1 MPLTQKDLGR
11 RPEWLRVKLPTAG
24 GNYAAIN
31 RMMRGSSLH
40 TVCEEARCPNLGE
53 CWNNRTATFMILGRV
68 CTRHCGFC
76 AVQSGRPNELD
87 LQEPERVA
95 GVVEDMG
102 LRHVVVTSVA
112 RDDLVDGGAA
122 IFAETIRAIRRRAP
136 ECSVEVLIPDFQA
149 NWDALRLVMDARPE
163 ILNHN
168 VETVERLSDHVR
180 SKAKYPR
187 TLELLRRAK
196 LMEPTSFTK
205 SSIMLGLGES
215 REEIRRTLADLRHV
229 GVDIVTVGQYLR
241 PTMHHLPLERYYT
254 PDEFAEIREEAL
266 GMGFAHCEA
275 GPLVRSS
282 YHAHTQ
288 IPAGRAPSLPA
299 DTAI

>member
-1 MPLTQKDLGR
+1 MPLAQKDLGR
-11 RPEWLRVKLPTAG
+11 RPEWLRVKLPTG
-24 GNYAAIN
+24 GNFAAIQS
-31 RMMRGSSLH
+31 MMRGNALH

-112 RDDLVDGGAA
+112 RDDLLDGGAS
-122 IFAETIRAIRRRAP
+122 IFAETIRAIRRRTP
-136 ECSVEVLIPDFQA
+136 ECSVEVLIPDFQGD
-149 NWDALRLVMDARPE
+149 WDALRLVMDARPD

-187 TLELLRRAK
+187 SLELLRQAK
-196 LMEPTSFTK
+196 LMEPSSFTK
-205 SSIMLGLGES
+205 SSIMLGLGEEH
-215 REEIRRTLADLRHV
+215 EEIRRTLEDLRRV

-254 PDEFAEIREEAL
+254 PDEFAEIRKEAL
-266 GMGFAHCEA
+266 DMGFAHCES

-288 IPAGRAPSLPA
+288 IPAGRTPSMPVDA
-299 DTAI
+299 TA

>member
-1 MPLTQKDLGR
+1 MPLVQKDLGR
-11 RPEWLRVKLPTAG
+11 RPEWLRVKLPSG
-24 GNYAAIN
+24 GNYAAIQG
-31 RMMRGSSLH
+31 MMRGNALH

-95 GVVEDMG
+95 GVVENMG

-112 RDDLVDGGAA
+112 RDDLLDGGAS
-122 IFAETIRAIRRRAP
+122 IFAETIRAIRRRTP
-136 ECSVEVLIPDFQA
+136 ECSVEVLIPDFQGD
-149 NWDALRLVMDARPE
+149 WDALRLVMEARPE

-180 SKAKYPR
+180 SKAKYR
-187 TLELLRRAK
+187 RSLELLRQAK
-196 LMEPTSFTK
+196 LQEPGSYTK

-215 REEIRRTLADLRHV
+215 REELHQTLEDLRYV

-254 PDEFAEIREEAL
+254 PDEFAEIKQEAL
-266 GMGFAHCEA
+266 DMGFAHCES

-288 IPAGRAPSLPA
+288 IPAGRTPA
-299 DTAI
+299 MPVETTP